1 MEIIDRKENPL
12 LNRVEI
18 EFRWNHEGKAT
29 PSRVD
34 MLNGIASIEPGSN
47 RDLIVIKDVNTR
59 FGQSSTTGLGIVY
72 ADAESMKVE
81 PDYMHARFSGMR
93 SSSAAPAE
101 EAPAA
106 EEAAAEEPAEEATA
120 EEPAEE
126 APAAEEATADEDGGE
141 A

>member
-72 ADAESMKVE
+72 ADADSMKVE

-101 EAPAA
+101 VAPAA
-106 EEAAAEEPAEEATA
+106 EEAAEEPAEE
-120 EEPAEE
+120 EPAAEE
-126 APAAEEATADEDGGE
+126 AADEEPAEEATADEDGGE

>member
-29 PSRVD
+29 PSRVE

>member
-18 EFRWNHEGKAT
+18 EFRWNHEGNAT

-81 PDYMHARFSGMR
+81 PDYIHARFSGMR

-106 EEAAAEEPAEEATA
+106 EEPAEEPAEEAA
-120 EEPAEE
+120 AEE
-126 APAAEEATADEDGGE
+126 APADEDGGE

>member
-34 MLNGIASIEPGSN
+34 MLNGIATIEPGTN
-47 RDLIVIKDVNTR
+47 RDLVVIKDVNTR

-101 EAPAA
+101 EAPA
-106 EEAAAEEPAEEATA
+106 EEA
-120 EEPAEE
+120 PAEE
-126 APAAEEATADEDGGE
+126 APAAEETAEEESADEDGGE